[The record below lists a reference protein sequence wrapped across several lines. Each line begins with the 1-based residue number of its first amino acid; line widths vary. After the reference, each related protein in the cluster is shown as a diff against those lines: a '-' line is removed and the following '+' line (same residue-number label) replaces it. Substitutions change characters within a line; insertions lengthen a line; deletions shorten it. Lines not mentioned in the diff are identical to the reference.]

1 MWNLARSETN
11 KQGNNNELPLNIEG
25 ETVTDFQELAKMFNN
40 YFVNATNL
48 IQSENIDNTSTAV
61 HNLKLTYPKS
71 FPWIHLTP
79 VTANEIKNIIKSL
92 KLKNSH
98 GYDEILPRILKI
110 SLPFIIS
117 PLIYLCNKA
126 MSSGIFPTWLKF
138 SQVVPIFKKG
148 DKDKLTNYRPISLLT
163 SFSKIF
169 EKVIYKRLDNYM
181 ISNNIL
187 AKEQYGFRS
196 NWKSHLSIN

>member
-1 MWNLARSETN
+1 
-11 KQGNNNELPLNIEG
+11 
-25 ETVTDFQELAKMFNN
+25 
-40 YFVNATNL
+40 
-48 IQSENIDNTSTAV
+48 
-61 HNLKLTYPKS
+61 
-71 FPWIHLTP
+71 
-79 VTANEIKNIIKSL
+79 
-92 KLKNSH
+92 
-98 GYDEILPRILKI
+98 
-110 SLPFIIS
+110 
-117 PLIYLCNKA
+117 

-169 EKVIYKRLDNYM
+169 EKVIYKRLDNHM

-196 NWKSHLSIN
+196 NTSTEKSIYELTNNILKALDDKYLVGGIFCDLTKAFDCIDHDILLGKLEFYGIKGSANNLIN